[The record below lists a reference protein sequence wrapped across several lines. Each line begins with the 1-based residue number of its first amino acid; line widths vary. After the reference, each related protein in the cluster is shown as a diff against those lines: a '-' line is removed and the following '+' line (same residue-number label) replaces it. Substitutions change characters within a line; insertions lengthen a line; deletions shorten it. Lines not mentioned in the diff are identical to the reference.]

1 MSQIT
6 ENKTVSAPVPMTPLQ
21 EFWHYFK
28 RNKGAVVGLIYIVI
42 VLFIAIFANWVAP
55 HNPAEQFREALLA
68 PPVWQEGGTWTHL
81 LGTDDVGRDVLSRL
95 MYGARLSLL
104 VGCMVV
110 VLSLILGIVLGLVAG
125 YFGGIIDNAIMRIV
139 DIMLALP
146 SLLLA
151 LVLVA
156 IFGPSIGN
164 AALALTF
171 VSLPHYVRLT
181 RAAVLVEVNRDY
193 VTASRVAGAGAM
205 RQMFINIFP
214 NCLAPLIVQASLG
227 FSNAILDMAAL
238 GFLGMGAQPPTPEW
252 GTMLSDVLQFAQS
265 AWWVVTFPGLAILL
279 TVLAFNLMG
288 DGLRDALDPKLKQ

>member
-1 MSQIT
+1 
-6 ENKTVSAPVPMTPLQ
+6 
-21 EFWHYFK
+21 
-28 RNKGAVVGLIYIVI
+28 
-42 VLFIAIFANWVAP
+42 
-55 HNPAEQFREALLA
+55 
-68 PPVWQEGGTWTHL
+68 
-81 LGTDDVGRDVLSRL
+81 GTDDVGRDVLSRL

-104 VGCMVV
+104 VGCLVV
-110 VLSLILGIVLGLVAG
+110 VLSLIMGVILGLIAG
-125 YFGGIIDNAIMRIV
+125 YFGGLVDNIIMRVV

-171 VSLPHYVRLT
+171 VALPHYVRLT